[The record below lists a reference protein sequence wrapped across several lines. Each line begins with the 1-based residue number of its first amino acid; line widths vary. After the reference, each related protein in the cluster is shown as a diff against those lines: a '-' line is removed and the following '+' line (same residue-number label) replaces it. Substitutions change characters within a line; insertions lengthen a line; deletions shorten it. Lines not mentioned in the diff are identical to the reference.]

1 MMSIT
6 PEDARSKLDSYVPH
20 NLTPP
25 NHEEKISKEM
35 RGINSQAQSL
45 KSCYQDSA

>member
-6 PEDARSKLDSYVPH
+6 PEDARPKQDSYIPH
-20 NLTPP
+20 NLTPL

-35 RGINSQAQSL
+35 RGINSQAEV
-45 KSCYQDSA
+45 